1 MNEND
6 ESEAEISSKEEE
18 FLAICKLHGVSE
30 SANLAQQLRAVEA
43 EYKSLRQS
51 GQGHKAE
58 HVQQLYQWK
67 SKKAL
72 QVKYTIQVQ
81 LYCIMMFFVL
91 GQ

>member
-1 MNEND
+1 M
-6 ESEAEISSKEEE
+6 ESDAEVSSKEEE

-30 SANLAQQLRAVEA
+30 TATLAQQLRAVEA
-43 EYKSLRQS
+43 EYKSLKQA

-72 QVKYTIQVQ
+72 EVSQSMLLIAN
-81 LYCIMMFFVL
+81 IRNSFSL
-91 GQ
+91 G